1 MGIHDTKSES
11 SEALCRRL
19 ARQGR
24 SDEEIIAGLRQAY
37 PEMSPGAISAHRK
50 YLLMLRD
57 RMADT
62 EDRVTRGK
70 FRRAR
75 TNS

>member
-50 YLLMLRD
+50 YLLML
-57 RMADT
+57 
-62 EDRVTRGK
+62 
-70 FRRAR
+70 
-75 TNS
+75 